1 MSLSINITVSRF
13 QIFSQK
19 WNEECDNIAFKH
31 HRISAFVT
39 AELFTKEVKLVVV
52 LHDLRLPLQAISV
65 DGLARASLFYF
76 VEILKNNKN
85 RISVTHFQHMFFTL
99 FYLFIIFPYAFY
111 LIFPIFEM
119 PRVFADKTPCFFVSI
134 LFSNH
139 DLNSP
144 NSNLEIVDLFC
155 NIY

>member
-1 MSLSINITVSRF
+1 MLFLQKDFAMSLSINITLSRF

-52 LHDLRLPLQAISV
+52 LHDLQLPLQAISV
-65 DGLARASLFYF
+65 DGLATASLFYF

-85 RISVTHFQHMFFTL
+85 RISVTHFLHMFFTL
-99 FYLFIIFPYAFY
+99 FYLFIIFSYAFY

-119 PRVFADKTPCFFVSI
+119 PRVFADRTPCCFCIHSFF
-134 LFSNH
+134 
-139 DLNSP
+139 
-144 NSNLEIVDLFC
+144 
-155 NIY
+155 